1 MISHDKL
8 KSGGVVALFLST
20 FTNKID
26 KKGRISIPAP
36 FRTVLSAQSFQGIV
50 LFRSLS
56 RPMLEGCGLDRLNR
70 LSEQLEN
77 GEFIPS
83 ANQDY
88 NAMMFAEAR
97 MLSFDAEGRI
107 SIPEDLLAY
116 IGTAEQ
122 LTFVGRGPTF
132 EIWSPQEFALD
143 HEHRRQALMSGGLR

>member
-1 MISHDKL
+1 M
-8 KSGGVVALFLST
+8 ALFLSS

-26 KKGRISIPAP
+26 KKGRVSIPAP

-56 RPMLEGCGLDRLNR
+56 SPVLEGCGLDRLNR

-77 GEFIPS
+77 GEFIPN
-83 ANQDY
+83 ANHDY

-107 SIPEDLLAY
+107 SIPEDLLTY
-116 IGTAEQ
+116 IGSPEQ
-122 LTFVGRGPTF
+122 ITFVGRGPTF
-132 EIWSPQEFALD
+132 EIWSPAEFDAD
-143 HEHRRQALMSGGLR
+143 HEQRRQSLAQGGGA